1 MVVVEMAGVFP
12 VVRAVVVAA
21 QGVHQHLEDR
31 QHLGREIL
39 AAIISQAALMDRLA
53 AAAVLVVL
61 V

>member
-1 MVVVEMAGVFP
+1 MAGVFP
-12 VVRAVVVAA
+12 VAQAAVLEVREVHHYPEA
-21 QGVHQHLEDR
+21 Q